1 MNMLVLGGDARS
13 AYLSQLAAERGW
25 HVQTRYLER
34 FEEALPQ
41 MQMNGQQDVVVLPYP
56 MCERDGLL
64 FTPLCG
70 QQISM
75 REVLSETAKARCVV
89 GGKGARLWVVGAYD
103 PGEDK
108 GFVMENA
115 EITAE
120 GAVFCAMRDGKGE
133 IMRSKCVILGCGRIA
148 RFLSHKLGDLGA
160 NVVVAARKDAD
171 RAYVRSSGWQ
181 AISFDTQE
189 LGNALAQADFVF
201 NTVPQPV
208 LHQEL
213 LARLLPNAM
222 LYELAS
228 APYGFSME
236 EALRMG
242 VNARLESGLPGKYAP
257 YAAAQAMIRFIERQ
271 VKEAEAHA

>member
-13 AYLSQLAAERGW
+13 AYLAQLAAENGW
-25 HVQTRYLER
+25 DVQTRYLEL

-41 MQMNGQQDVVVLPYP
+41 MQMDGQYDVVVLPYP
-56 MCERDGLL
+56 VCEKDGLL
-64 FTPLCG
+64 FTPFCG
-70 QQISM
+70 RQVSM
-75 REVLSETAKARCVV
+75 REVLPETAKARCVA
-89 GGKGARLWVVGAYD
+89 GGRGARLWVVGAYD

-120 GAVFCAMRDGKGE
+120 AAVFCAMRDGKGE
-133 IMRSKCVILGCGRIA
+133 IMRSRCVILGCGRIA
-148 RFLSHKLGDLGA
+148 RFLAHKLDLLGA
-160 NVVVAARKDAD
+160 DVVIVARKAAD
-171 RAYVRSSGWQ
+171 RAYAHSSGWQ
-181 AISFDTQE
+181 AVSFDALE
-189 LGNALAQADFVF
+189 LGDVLAQAAFIF

-208 LHQEL
+208 LDQKL
-213 LARLLPNAM
+213 LTRISEKAT

-242 VNARLESGLPGKYAP
+242 VSARLESGLPGKYAP
-257 YAAAQAMIRFIERQ
+257 YAAAQAMLHLIERQ
-271 VKEAEAHA
+271 VKGAEAHA

>member
-13 AYLSQLAAERGW
+13 AYLAQLAAENGW
-25 HVQTRYLER
+25 RVQTRYLEL

-41 MQMNGQQDVVVLPYP
+41 MQMDGQYDVVVLPYP
-56 MCERDGLL
+56 VCEKDGLL
-64 FTPLCG
+64 FSPLCG
-70 QQISM
+70 RQVSM
-75 REVLSETAKARCVV
+75 REVLPETAKARFVA
-89 GGKGARLWVVGAYD
+89 GGRGTRLWVVGAYD

-120 GAVFCAMRDGKGE
+120 AAVFCAMRDGKGE
-133 IMRSKCVILGCGRIA
+133 IMRSRCVILGCGRIA
-148 RFLSHKLGDLGA
+148 RFLAHKLDLLGA
-160 NVVVAARKDAD
+160 DVVIVARKAAD
-171 RAYVRSSGWQ
+171 RAYAHSSGWQ
-181 AISFDTQE
+181 AVSFDALE
-189 LGNALAQADFVF
+189 LGDVLAQAAFIF

-208 LHQEL
+208 LDQKL
-213 LARLLPNAM
+213 LTRIPEKAT

-242 VNARLESGLPGKYAP
+242 VSARLESGLPGKYAP
-257 YAAAQAMIRFIERQ
+257 YAAAQAMLHLIERQ
-271 VKEAEAHA
+271 VKGAEAHA

>member
-13 AYLSQLAAERGW
+13 AYLSQLAAENGW
-25 HVQTRYLER
+25 RVQTRYLEL

-41 MQMNGQQDVVVLPYP
+41 MQMDGQYDVVVLPYP
-56 MCERDGLL
+56 VCEKDGLL
-64 FTPLCG
+64 FTPFCG
-70 QQISM
+70 RQVSM
-75 REVLSETAKARCVV
+75 REVLPETAKARCVS
-89 GGKGARLWVVGAYD
+89 GGRGARLWVVGAFD

-133 IMRSKCVILGCGRIA
+133 IMRSRCVILGCGRIA
-148 RFLSHKLGDLGA
+148 RFLAHKLDHLGA
-160 NVVVAARKDAD
+160 DVAIAARKAAD
-171 RAYVRSSGWQ
+171 RAYARASGWQ
-181 AISFDTQE
+181 AISFDIQE
-189 LGNALAQADFVF
+189 LGDALAQAAFIF

-208 LHQEL
+208 LDQKL
-213 LARLLPNAM
+213 LARIPAKAT

-236 EALRMG
+236 EALHMG
-242 VNARLESGLPGKYAP
+242 INARLESGLPGKYAP
-257 YAAAQAMIRFIERQ
+257 YAAAQAMLHLIERR